1 MVLDWVTRQAF
12 GRSARGIQWQLT
24 QRLEDL
30 EYADDLAL
38 LTHRLQDMRSKM
50 EDLMGAGERTGLR
63 VNSDKTKIMKVMS
76 TQVGGVGFGQDLL
89 EEVESFQYLGS
100 IISRTGGTDEDII
113 ARISKARQV
122 FAMLKPVWRSYSLL
136 KSKLRIFTSNV
147 KSVLLYGAETW
158 RTTKYLINKLQVFVN
173 KSLRSILGIRWPEKI
188 RN

>member
-1 MVLDWVTRQAF
+1 MCVRRDGPRLGDKA
-12 GRSARGIQWQLT
+12 SIWQIST
-24 QRLEDL
+24 KNPVSIDAKVRRPAICEWP
-30 EYADDLAL
+30 AL

-50 EDLMGAGERTGLR
+50 EDLMSAVERKGLR

-76 TQVGGVGFGQDLL
+76 TQVGGVRIRQDLI

-113 ARISKARQV
+113 ARISKTRQV
-122 FAMLKPVWRSYSLL
+122 FTMLKPVWRSISLSL

-158 RTTKYLINKLQVFVN
+158 RTTKDLA
-173 KSLRSILGIRWPEKI
+173 W
-188 RN
+188 